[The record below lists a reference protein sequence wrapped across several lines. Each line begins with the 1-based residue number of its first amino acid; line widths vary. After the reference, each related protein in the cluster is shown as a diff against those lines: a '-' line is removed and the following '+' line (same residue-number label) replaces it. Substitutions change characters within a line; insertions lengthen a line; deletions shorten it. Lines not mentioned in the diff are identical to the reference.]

1 MFRTVLALSL
11 ALLSCGPNLAAS
23 EDGELEVSEGADALA
38 TEVKANVPSLTVW
51 VKPALVPE
59 VRDGRQVY
67 VLRGRTS
74 QNLEGIN
81 AYVFDDAFGS
91 ANVLSARTFEV
102 VFDAQSELNSLAA
115 GIRMFLAVHP
125 QSASVQPATAS
136 LTFAPTFTRPTGTT
150 SLSVRPD
157 VLAIAVG
164 DQLTYRAIVKTSN
177 GSPLTVTSFDGETL
191 PVAQRNAT
199 EWNVDMTFGQL
210 RAASDEGNEPVTFV
224 TTTGTGPK
232 TKKVTLGVA
241 VKTLELQRGD
251 AYENWPPLQC
261 APAVQSCLDA
271 LSSNDSEACGAWYP
285 VTRCVLPWRGVQ
297 LFDTPDDVT
306 ALVNATAS
314 INAQLPAGKSV
325 AWRGYGTQD
334 VLRAV
339 DLPRVINGWKAR
351 EPYGDLVNT
360 GSITATALKN
370 ELTAFGNA
378 QALIPATQQVVYQ
391 QSFVAQRFERNGG
404 KTKLYLLFFAS
415 AARVTVLET
424 NAP

>member
-1 MFRTVLALSL
+1 MFRTVLALSF
-11 ALLSCGPNLAAS
+11 ALLSCGPNLASS
-23 EDGELEVSEGADALA
+23 EEENDVEFSEGADELA
-38 TEVKANVPSLTVW
+38 TELKANVPSFTVW

-74 QNLEGIN
+74 QNLDGVN
-81 AYVFDDAFGS
+81 AYVFDDPLGN

-102 VFDAQSELNSLAA
+102 VFDSQSELNSIAA
-115 GIRMFLAVHP
+115 GLRMFLAFHP
-125 QSASVQPATAS
+125 TNTNVQPATAS
-136 LTFAPTFTRPTGTT
+136 LTFAPTFTGPTGTT
-150 SLSVRPD
+150 SLSVRSD

-164 DQLTYRAIVKTSN
+164 DQLTYRAIVKTA
-177 GSPLTVTSFDGETL
+177 SPLTVTSFDGESL
-191 PVAQRNAT
+191 SVARRNAT
-199 EWNVDMTFGQL
+199 EWNLDMTFEQL
-210 RAASDEGNEPVTFV
+210 RAASDEINEPVTFV
-224 TTTGTGPK
+224 TTTSTGPK
-232 TKKVTLGVA
+232 TKKVTLGVS

-261 APAVQSCLDA
+261 TPAVQSCLDG
-271 LSSNDSEACGAWYP
+271 LTSNDSEACGGWYP

-297 LFDTPDDVT
+297 LFNTPDDVT
-306 ALVNATAS
+306 ALVNATTA

-325 AWRGYGTQD
+325 AWRGYGMQD
-334 VLRAV
+334 ILRAA
-339 DLPRVINGWKAR
+339 DLPKVINGWKAR

-360 GSITATALKN
+360 GTITPTALRN

>member
-1 MFRTVLALSL
+1 MFRTVVALSL
-11 ALLSCGPNLAAS
+11 ALLSCGPNLASS
-23 EDGELEVSEGADALA
+23 EEGGDQLYEGGNELA
-38 TEVKANVPSLTVW
+38 TELKANVPSLTVW

-59 VRDGRQVY
+59 IRDGRQVY

-74 QNLEGIN
+74 QNLDSVN
-81 AYVFDDAFGS
+81 SYVFDDAFGN
-91 ANVLSARTFEV
+91 AAVLSPRTFEV
-102 VFDAQSELNSLAA
+102 IFDSQSELNSIAA
-115 GIRMFLAVHP
+115 GLRMFLAFHP
-125 QSASVQPATAS
+125 QSASVEPATAS
-136 LTFAPTFTRPTGTT
+136 LTFAPTFTSPTGTT

-177 GSPLTVTSFDGETL
+177 GAPLTATSFDGESL

-199 EWNVDMTFGQL
+199 EWNVDMKFEQL
-210 RAASDEGNEPVTFV
+210 RNASDEVNEPVTFV
-224 TTTGTGPK
+224 TTTSTGPK
-232 TKKVTLGVA
+232 TKKVTLGVS

-261 APAVQSCLDA
+261 TPAVQSCLDG
-271 LSSNDSEACGAWYP
+271 LTSNDAERCGGWYP

-297 LFDTPDDVT
+297 LFNTPDDVT
-306 ALVNATAS
+306 ALVNATTS
-314 INAQLPAGKSV
+314 INAQLPVGKSV
-325 AWRGYGTQD
+325 TWRGYGLQD
-334 VLRAV
+334 ILRPA
-339 DLPRVINGWKAR
+339 DLPKVVNGWKAR

-360 GSITATALKN
+360 GSISATVLRN

-378 QALIPATQQVVYQ
+378 QSLITATQQVVYQ

-404 KTKLYLLFFAS
+404 KTKLYLLFFAGT
-415 AARVTVLET
+415 ARVTVLET

>member
-23 EDGELEVSEGADALA
+23 EDGELEVSEGADALE

-150 SLSVRPD
+150 SLSVR
-157 VLAIAVG
+157 
-164 DQLTYRAIVKTSN
+164 
-177 GSPLTVTSFDGETL
+177 
-191 PVAQRNAT
+191 
-199 EWNVDMTFGQL
+199 
-210 RAASDEGNEPVTFV
+210 
-224 TTTGTGPK
+224 
-232 TKKVTLGVA
+232 
-241 VKTLELQRGD
+241 
-251 AYENWPPLQC
+251 
-261 APAVQSCLDA
+261 PAVQSCLDA